1 MKFKAKLEQLDSS
14 VWGQHIIVPT
24 KVSKKLIAETKNK
37 RVICNVN
44 GEFSFHAALMPKGD
58 GIYFVNFSKQ
68 NSKKFGLIEGD
79 MLNIELVKDE
89 SKYGIPMP
97 EEFQELLYQ
106 DVEGNEL
113 FHALTPGKQR
123 SLLHIIGTV
132 KSPDIR
138 IRKGLIML
146 NHLRSNKGK
155 LDFRQLNQDF
165 KTYKDTD
172 FGF

>member
-14 VWGQHIIVPT
+14 VWGQHIIVPDR
-24 KVSKKLIAETKNK
+24 VAKKLIAEAKDK
-37 RVICNVN
+37 RVICSVN
-44 GEFSFHAALMPKGD
+44 GQFSFHAALMPKGG

-68 NSKKFGLIEGD
+68 NSKKFGLIEGEL
-79 MLNIELVKDE
+79 LNIELVKDE

-106 DVEGNEL
+106 DEEGNDL

-165 KTYKDTD
+165 KIYKDTD